1 MTYPKTK
8 LVEEDN
14 TIYEIDLE
22 CMRRKQ
28 EMQERQRRRY
38 GKNQKISSSG
48 EISEKDLEYKN
59 GEIRWF
65 SGVSIIP
72 AQDFS

>member
-1 MTYPKTK
+1 MTYPKIK

-48 EISEKDLEYKN
+48 EISEKKSF
-59 GEIRWF
+59 R
-65 SGVSIIP
+65 
-72 AQDFS
+72 